1 MNNGGFCT
9 AVCSASYEECAP
21 LPKLMSQVSRHCKT
35 AFLTSKCIHI
45 MLLLLDNKGNFYLD
59 MNPKMC
65 PFDEF
70 FVSTYIIFEPIGF
83 KF

>member
-1 MNNGGFCT
+1 MLLFVKHCKENLPALKSKLFTTTRAKCMNNGGFCT

-45 MLLLLDNKGNFYLD
+45 MLLLDNKGNA
-59 MNPKMC
+59 
-65 PFDEF
+65 
-70 FVSTYIIFEPIGF
+70 SI
-83 KF
+83 